1 MGSPTDAYV
10 GETLILNI
18 LYNLGFQF
26 TAILDLIFIDPESKD
41 PFWYYVAYRIGDFLI
56 RFLYRDTT
64 A

>member
-1 MGSPTDAYV
+1 MGES
-10 GETLILNI
+10 LILNI

-26 TAILDLIFIDPESKD
+26 TAILDLIFIDPDSKD